1 MAQFKLPKNEYL
13 KVGSTE
19 FAYKKLGQEEG
30 IPLVFII
37 HFRGTME
44 NWDPLMLE
52 NIAKERPVILFDN
65 VGVGYTNGET
75 PNSINV
81 MAEDTYKFIHGLG
94 YQQVDILGFSIGG
107 MVAQSLAIHHPDLVR
122 KLILSGTGPA
132 GGIGPSHPKMEEM
145 MYKSEGSEEDAIET
159 FLFLF
164 YPETEKGRELGK
176 QSLKRIFS
184 QKTKDS
190 TLQVRDA
197 QLVAIAQWTNED
209 FDNAKKELNNIEN
222 PTLVINGDNDIMVPT
237 ENSFMLS
244 QNISDAQLIIYP
256 NAGHGHLFQHPVR
269 FANHVN
275 TLLNE

>member
-1 MAQFKLPKNEYL
+1 MEYL
-13 KVGSTE
+13 KLPENRYVKDGNIE
-19 FAYKKLGQEEG
+19 FAYKKFGNESG
-30 IPLVFII
+30 IPLVFIM

-75 PNSINV
+75 PVSV
-81 MAEDTYKFIHGLG
+81 EEMAEDTFKFINSLG
-94 YQQVDILGFSIGG
+94 YEQVDILGFSIGG

-132 GGIGPSHPKMEEM
+132 GGIAPTHPKMEEM
-145 MYKSEGSEEDAIET
+145 MYKSEGSQEDAIET

-176 QSLKRIFS
+176 QSLSRIFS

-197 QLVAIAQWTNED
+197 QLAALAKWLNED
-209 FDNAKKELNNIEN
+209 FNSYKEQLGQISI
-222 PTLVINGDNDIMVPT
+222 PTLVINGDDDIMVPIK
-237 ENSFMLS
+237 NSFMLS
-244 QNISDAQLIIYP
+244 EHISDAQLIIYP
-256 NAGHGHLFQHPVR
+256 NAGHGHLFQHPLR
-269 FANHVN
+269 FASHVN
-275 TLLNE
+275 TFLNE

>member
-1 MAQFKLPKNEYL
+1 MTHFKLPENNYL
-13 KVGSTE
+13 KVEGTE
-19 FAYKKLGQEEG
+19 FAYKKLGEEEG
-30 IPLVFII
+30 IPLIFII

-65 VGVGYTNGET
+65 VGVGYTDGET
-75 PNSINV
+75 PDSIDT
-81 MAEDTYKFIHGLG
+81 MAEDTYQFINGLG
-94 YQQVDILGFSIGG
+94 YKKVDVLGFSIGG

-132 GGIGPSHPKMEEM
+132 GGIAPSHPRMEEM
-145 MYKSEGSEEDAIET
+145 MYKAEGSKEDAIET

-176 QSLKRIFS
+176 QSLKRIFD

-197 QLVAIAQWTNED
+197 QLTAIAKWTNED
-209 FDNAKKELNNIEN
+209 FNGYKELLNKISN

-237 ENSFMLS
+237 ENSFTLS
-244 QNISDAQLIIYP
+244 QNIPDAQLIIYP
-256 NAGHGHLFQHPVR
+256 NAGHGHLFQHPLR

-275 TLLNE
+275 VFLDE

>member
-1 MAQFKLPKNEYL
+1 MTQFKLPENEYL

-19 FAYKKLGQEEG
+19 FAYKKLGTEEG

-65 VGVGYTNGET
+65 VGVGYTDGET
-75 PNSINV
+75 PSTIDT
-81 MAEDTYKFIHGLG
+81 MAEDTYQFINGLG
-94 YQQVDILGFSIGG
+94 YQQVDILGFSIGV

-122 KLILSGTGPA
+122 KLILSGTAPA

-164 YPETEKGRELGK
+164 YPETRRELGK
-176 QSLKRIFS
+176 QSLNRIFS

-197 QLVAIAQWTNED
+197 QLAAIAQWTND
-209 FDNAKKELNNIEN
+209 KFDHAKIQLHNIEN

-244 QNISDAQLIIYP
+244 QNIPDAQLIIYP

-275 TLLNE
+275 TFLNE

>member
-1 MAQFKLPKNEYL
+1 
-13 KVGSTE
+13 
-19 FAYKKLGQEEG
+19 
-30 IPLVFII
+30 
-37 HFRGTME
+37 
-44 NWDPLMLE
+44 
-52 NIAKERPVILFDN
+52 
-65 VGVGYTNGET
+65 
-75 PNSINV
+75 
-81 MAEDTYKFIHGLG
+81 
-94 YQQVDILGFSIGG
+94 

-275 TLLNE
+275 TFLNE

>member
-1 MAQFKLPKNEYL
+1 MSNFKLPENKYL
-13 KVGSTE
+13 KVGGTE

-75 PNSINV
+75 PNSV
-81 MAEDTYKFIHGLG
+81 DAMAEDTYKFINGLG

-132 GGIGPSHPKMEEM
+132 GGIAPSHPKMEEM
-145 MYKSEGSEEDAIET
+145 MYKAEGSEEDAVET

-164 YPETEKGRELGK
+164 YPETERGRELGK
-176 QSLKRIFS
+176 QSLKRIFD

-197 QLVAIAQWTNED
+197 QLAAIANWTNED
-209 FDNAKKELNNIEN
+209 FNGYKELLKKISN
-222 PTLVINGDNDIMVPT
+222 PTLVINGDKDIMVPT
-237 ENSFMLS
+237 ENSLKLS

-256 NAGHGHLFQHPVR
+256 NAGHGHLFQHPLR
-269 FANHVN
+269 FAQHVN
-275 TLLNE
+275 VFLNE